1 MTYYPA
7 SHEILCLQGATFNP
21 IYVSKIDGTAVNY
34 TGYSGKM
41 QVRKYQNTDS
51 DLIYTFS
58 TALGNLSLTSA
69 GYVAPTA
76 TAAVTTAFPIG
87 NYFYDIEL
95 TAPDGT
101 VTRHMQGVFTIDG
114 QVTL

>member
-7 SHEILCLQGATFNP
+7 EHEIKCLQGATFNP

-41 QVRKYQNTDS
+41 QVRRYQNSLS
-51 DLIYTFS
+51 DLIFTFS
-58 TALGNLSLTSA
+58 TALGNLSLTSG

-76 TAAVTTAFPIG
+76 TATETSVFPVG
-87 NYFYDIEL
+87 NFFYDIEL
-95 TAPDGT
+95 TSPDST
-101 VTRHMQGVFTIDG
+101 VIRHMQGVFTIDG